1 MPFDKRHV
9 ESKAKEE
16 ERLRKRRE
24 RNKVAATRFFLQDMA
39 SKLKSLTLTSGG
51 GNEPTSLKL
60 SCQEV
65 FVIRLYQ

>member
-1 MPFDKRHV
+1 MPFDKRHDV

-39 SKLKSLTLTSGG
+39 SKIDGG
-51 GNEPTSLKL
+51 G
-60 SCQEV
+60 
-65 FVIRLYQ
+65 